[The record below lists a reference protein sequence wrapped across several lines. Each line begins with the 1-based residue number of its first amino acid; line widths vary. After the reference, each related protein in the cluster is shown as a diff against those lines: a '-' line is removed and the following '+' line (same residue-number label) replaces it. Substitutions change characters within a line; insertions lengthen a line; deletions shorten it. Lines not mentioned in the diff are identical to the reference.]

1 MPLLAL
7 FPLHD
12 ISIIDAQ
19 VDGFWIKFYLIHCLP
34 SLGVSYVSI
43 LAYWSVLLNYF
54 ISILFN
60 VPLCV
65 KYDDKI
71 IYVAPLSKFR

>member
-19 VDGFWIKFYLIHCLP
+19 VDGFWIKFYLIHYLP

-54 ISILFN
+54 ISILFRC
-60 VPLCV
+60 PTLCE
-65 KYDDKI
+65 I
-71 IYVAPLSKFR
+71 